1 MDHFL
6 NPAHSSHYPGFPLN
20 ISMSVCFIPADCTT
34 ILEERI
40 IMSITHSVNGIVPYV
55 WILSMNIAYGIGRL
69 IVVLTV
75 VV

>member
-1 MDHFL
+1 
-6 NPAHSSHYPGFPLN
+6 
-20 ISMSVCFIPADCTT
+20 
-34 ILEERI
+34 
-40 IMSITHSVNGIVPYV
+40 MSITHSVNGIVPYV